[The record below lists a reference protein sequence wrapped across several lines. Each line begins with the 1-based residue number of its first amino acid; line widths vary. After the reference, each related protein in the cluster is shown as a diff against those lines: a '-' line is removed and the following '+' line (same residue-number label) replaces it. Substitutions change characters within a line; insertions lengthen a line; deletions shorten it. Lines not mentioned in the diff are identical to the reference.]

1 MVDLSIFILILLS
14 TKNKQNFVIKL
25 IEYLYNMATHN
36 TTGKLGEQMAA
47 GYFTQAGYSIIE
59 KNWRH
64 SHWEVDIIAS
74 KNNVLHFIE
83 VKTRR
88 TKKFGLPEENVNKKK
103 IQYLINAS
111 AEYLDLHPEWKRV
124 QFDILA
130 ISILKNEP
138 VEYFLIEDVYL

>member
-1 MVDLSIFILILLS
+1 
-14 TKNKQNFVIKL
+14 
-25 IEYLYNMATHN
+25 MAKHN
-36 TTGKLGEQMAA
+36 QTGKLGETIAIPHLTEK
-47 GYFTQAGYSIIE
+47 GYTVLHQ
-59 KNWRH
+59 NWRH

-74 KNNVLHFIE
+74 KDNILHFIE

-111 AEYLDLHPEWKRV
+111 AEYLHLHAEWKRI
-124 QFDILA
+124 QFNILA
-130 ISILKNEP
+130 ISIIKNEP